1 MSRILPTVLVF
12 ISGYANTENVFYCLN
27 VPLQDTGLLKEWLY
41 WPFRQL
47 TPDHKESSTSTEVCF
62 AACLR
67 WFVTCKANSL
77 VGVIISA
84 RKGFFALSLINDSF
98 FSSVEGASFACS
110 MSWLDFLFRMWVRS
124 GIPNA
129 RVLPDPW
136 EIKNTLWKASK
147 GTKQHQQISSS
158 LRLKWRITLLWIV
171 LMTAFTWHQ
180 SWPH

>member
-1 MSRILPTVLVF
+1 M
-12 ISGYANTENVFYCLN
+12 
-27 VPLQDTGLLKEWLY
+27 
-41 WPFRQL
+41 
-47 TPDHKESSTSTEVCF
+47 CF

-98 FSSVEGASFACS
+98 FSSVMGASFTGS
-110 MSWLDFLFRMWVRS
+110 LSWLDFLFRMWVRS

-136 EIKNTLWKASK
+136 EIKNTLWKARK
-147 GTKQHQQISSS
+147 GTKQDWQTSSS
-158 LRLKWRITLLWIV
+158 LWFKNEGSHSFELLWWWQ
-171 LMTAFTWHQ
+171 LFTWHQ
-180 SWPH
+180 SYLIQDSLIMGLCLKWMKAASMGRWNTKICIGNHMIFLVGIKYNKHK

>member
-1 MSRILPTVLVF
+1 MDEL
-12 ISGYANTENVFYCLN
+12 FY
-27 VPLQDTGLLKEWLY
+27 VPLHDTGLSKEWLY
-41 WPFRQL
+41 RPFRQL

-84 RKGFFALSLINDSF
+84 RKGFFALLLINDSF
-98 FSSVEGASFACS
+98 FSSVVGSSFTNS
-110 MSWLDFLFRMWVRS
+110 LSWLDFLFRMWVRS

-136 EIKNTLWKASK
+136 KIKNTLWKASK
-147 GTKQHQQISSS
+147 GTKQHWQISSS
-158 LRLKWRITLLWIV
+158 LWFKMKNHTPLNYYDDHSFLPDTNLAPLIRINV
-171 LMTAFTWHQ
+171 N
-180 SWPH
+180 